1 MSRFDIEMPSLDFD
15 EQERLLSLEQD
26 EMSEEDY
33 TAFYFEDDDR
43 YETEYIHETLY
54 GIGSN

>member
-1 MSRFDIEMPSLDFD
+1 MNRLDTMARFAEPDEEERQQALANDI
-15 EQERLLSLEQD
+15 D

-43 YETEYIHETLY
+43 YEMEYIHEVLY
-54 GIGSN
+54 EAI